1 MAENE
6 YPKEITV
13 NGDTFV
19 VTSKEHEEQ
28 ARQEAKD
35 NKVEVT
41 DNSID
46 QQNSTVDKAKVD
58 QPELKSKKERKDTA
72 YTLEDDY
79 SNNNTIDIND
89 SEVSLDNYDNILK
102 KHKPKDQSTDEFLKS
117 LKPGSKTISIPDPY
131 SKTGIGKVD
140 KELKTYAG
148 FTKSENPTLWYE
160 LDFLYKNH
168 QKANKIKSR
177 SIGGKE
183 DMSDAQIVQQ
193 NQNINDTTQELTS
206 YEPDSELKFT
216 QTDFENVY
224 EDMIGVDTTA
234 TDLAT
239 KEFQENLATTLDQMQ
254 KMGMVNVQELANA
267 SLKQSEQ
274 TRAGISAQTREA
286 DMLRAQG
293 AEKVQTKEQ
302 QAELKIAEGAHMAEM
317 TRLQGASDARNL
329 EYQKT
334 QGLMALEAGELE
346 SMRADRLAR
355 RNWFVRVFG

>member
-1 MAENE
+1 MARRKSSAFKSWN
-6 YPKEITV
+6 V
-13 NGDTFV
+13 NQKKFTKPIED
-19 VTSKEHEEQ
+19 
-28 ARQEAKD
+28 AKISM
-35 NKVEVT
+35 T
-41 DNSID
+41 G
-46 QQNSTVDKAKVD
+46 
-58 QPELKSKKERKDTA
+58 LKERFGNLSTG
-72 YTLEDDY
+72 
-79 SNNNTIDIND
+79 
-89 SEVSLDNYDNILK
+89 NIYGGVLN
-102 KHKPKDQSTDEFLKS
+102 
-117 LKPGSKTISIPDPY
+117 PY
-131 SKTGIGKVD
+131 RD
-140 KELKTYAG
+140 
-148 FTKSENPTLWYE
+148 
-160 LDFLYKNH
+160 
-168 QKANKIKSR
+168 
-177 SIGGKE
+177 
-183 DMSDAQIVQQ
+183 
-193 NQNINDTTQELTS
+193 
-206 YEPDSELKFT
+206 T

-293 AEKVQTKEQ
+293 AEKVQAKEQ

-317 TRLQGASDARNL
+317 TRLQGAADARNL

-346 SMRADRLAR
+346 SLRADRLAR